1 MFRSHE
7 EMTTKTT
14 MSQPGFFDAV
24 KAILEK
30 MLEHALRKDHHS
42 GALCCVFV
50 DHCCRSVQND
60 CHLSAVDIRGDF
72 KYDKT
77 VLPYCTKGTHR
88 GDVVARTCSTVSS
101 MMEMPD
107 GANTLEFVYV

>member
-30 MLEHALRKDHHS
+30 MLEHALRKDPTT

-50 DHCCRSVQND
+50 DDCCRSVQND
-60 CHLSAVDIRGDF
+60 CHLSAVDIRGDLKF
-72 KYDKT
+72 DKT
-77 VLPYCTKGTHR
+77 ILDYCTKGTHR
-88 GDVVARTCSTVSS
+88 GDVVARTSSTVCSL
-101 MMEMPD
+101 MEMPD